1 MPRIAIMSD
10 VHGNLEALK
19 EVLRDLDG
27 RGATETFCLGDM
39 VGYGPQPQEC
49 VDLLRARGVRCTMGN
64 HEQGLINIHYLR
76 GFNQP
81 AADALRWTR
90 EAINEET
97 YRWLTSRHKSIVAH
111 GCRMVHGLPP
121 DSVNEY
127 LWSHL
132 GRMPE
137 VFAGFAEPVCFV
149 GHTHALRWI
158 SWDGA
163 TLEKGPFGRRP
174 LKLQAHRRY
183 ILNVGSVG
191 QPRAGD
197 NRAKYVLW
205 DTESDTVRVRCVPYD
220 IAATAEKILALGFP
234 RINADRL
241 W

>member
-149 GHTHALRWI
+149 GHTHALKRFTCRAGVCEGLPLVPGI
-158 SWDGA
+158 
-163 TLEKGPFGRRP
+163 TELEPGCRH
-174 LKLQAHRRY
+174 LV
-183 ILNVGSVG
+183 NVGAVG
-191 QPRAGD
+191 QPRDGD
-197 NRAKYVLW
+197 NRAKYVLL
-205 DTESDTVRVRCVPYD
+205 DTGKRVLELRAVAYD
-220 IAATAEKILALGFP
+220 IQKTVDRIEHCGLHRGFG
-234 RINADRL
+234 DRL